1 MFSNGRISC
10 SDFFGVQQNMDNSAY
25 VPNHLP
31 PPSLVVFSQAGGLP
45 EALRMQ
51 RPFNPQVTDSKDLQV
66 PFSTAASLGY
76 GLHHMLHL
84 PPQFLHPL
92 DHRLP
97 FGGFRP
103 LGPSAFAPPSKC
115 LKVETGNGPVTGS
128 GLPSIGSLSS
138 MSNMFSP
145 SSLSSASGGAVV
157 SVSGASASIGGV
169 GGVGGVGGGASAAAA
184 QEVAP
189 QSPAGSTSRSPTG
202 TGTGSVPNR
211 GTTPEDEDRDANA
224 TPGSENTERSTPEE
238 GRPYRLGPVFGGRCG
253 AEALGLGLGLS
264 LGPAY
269 RFALPPGL
277 AAKTTRC
284 LVFDQGKKKFPSDP
298 SCCPACGVTVRPQE
312 LEQHFAQELDRLYK
326 ISSASSRA
334 RASRSNLP
342 PGHPQDHPHGP
353 MLHAPSAADG
363 TPHGRWETYK
373 RIKANRQARIRVK
386 NRKRK
391 ADEPSCPVC
400 SERLSGTPEELNQ
413 HVERCLNKHNN
424 GNPAGQ
430 NNLDEEEVDVEGDA
444 ETFEEYEWAG
454 QRRVRATSMLVGGF
468 SAAGLAT
475 SSSNRSTAGNGG
487 SNQQEEEDVDLVVD
501 GDDAAEFG
509 PAQYSE
515 ADVIA
520 PRMDGTPREQKERDA
535 LREAVISPNA
545 SNTPHTPHTPEQI
558 GQGLVEVKPEP
569 GTATPLGQNE
579 QDESASTSPR
589 RDGDTPVIEA
599 LRGRIRELEAE
610 MRGQPFK
617 CLICMEQY
625 KKPVTSV
632 CCWHVH
638 CEQCWLH
645 TLGAKKLCP
654 QCNMITSPSDLRRI
668 YM

>member
-1 MFSNGRISC
+1 
-10 SDFFGVQQNMDNSAY
+10 
-25 VPNHLP
+25 
-31 PPSLVVFSQAGGLP
+31 
-45 EALRMQ
+45 
-51 RPFNPQVTDSKDLQV
+51 
-66 PFSTAASLGY
+66 
-76 GLHHMLHL
+76 MLHL

-115 LKVETGNGPVTGS
+115 LKVETGNGPVSGS
-128 GLPSIGSLSS
+128 GLPSISSLSS

-145 SSLSSASGGAVV
+145 SSLSSASGGGVV

-169 GGVGGVGGGASAAAA
+169 GGGGGNAATG

-202 TGTGSVPNR
+202 TGTGTGTGSLPNR
-211 GTTPEDEDRDANA
+211 GATPEDEDRDTNA

-334 RASRSNLP
+334 RASRSSLP

-413 HVERCLNKHNN
+413 HVERCLKKHNN
-424 GNPAGQ
+424 GNPANQ

-468 SAAGLAT
+468 SAVGLAT
-475 SSSNRSTAGNGG
+475 SSNRSSAGGNGG
-487 SNQQEEEDVDLVVD
+487 SNQQEDEDVDLVVD
-501 GDDAAEFG
+501 GDDVAEFG

-515 ADVIA
+515 ADVIT
-520 PRMDGTPREQKERDA
+520 PRMEGTPREQKERDA

-545 SNTPHTPHTPEQI
+545 PNTPHTPHTPHASHTPDQI
-558 GQGLVEVKPEP
+558 GQSLVEVKPEP
-569 GTATPLGQNE
+569 GTTTSLGQNE
-579 QDESASTSPR
+579 QEEVSSSPK

-599 LRGRIRELEAE
+599 LKGRIRELEAE
-610 MRGQPFK
+610 MRSQPFK

-645 TLGAKKLCP
+645 TLLTVQQETFRKIVVVPFQGAKKLCP

>member
-238 GRPYRLGPVFGGRCG
+238 GRPYRR
-253 AEALGLGLGLS
+253 
-264 LGPAY
+264 
-269 RFALPPGL
+269 
-277 AAKTTRC
+277 
-284 LVFDQGKKKFPSDP
+284 KKKFPSDP

-334 RASRSNLP
+334 RASRSSLP

>member
-1 MFSNGRISC
+1 MFPDGRISC

-31 PPSLVVFSQAGGLP
+31 PPSLVVFSQSGGLP

-138 MSNMFSP
+138 LSNMFSP
-145 SSLSSASGGAVV
+145 SSLSSAGGSAVV
-157 SVSGASASIGGV
+157 SVSGATAGIGGV
-169 GGVGGVGGGASAAAA
+169 GGVGGASTATGS
-184 QEVAP
+184 EIAP

-202 TGTGSVPNR
+202 PGTGSVPNR
-211 GTTPEDEDRDANA
+211 GTTPEEEDRDANA

-238 GRPYRLGPVFGGRCG
+238 GRPYRR
-253 AEALGLGLGLS
+253 
-264 LGPAY
+264 
-269 RFALPPGL
+269 
-277 AAKTTRC
+277 
-284 LVFDQGKKKFPSDP
+284 KKKFPSDP

-326 ISSASSRA
+326 ISSSSSRA

-353 MLHAPSAADG
+353 MLHAPSAVDG

-391 ADEPSCPVC
+391 ADEPACPVC
-400 SERLSGTPEELNQ
+400 SEKLSGSTEELNQ
-413 HVERCLNKHNN
+413 HVERCLSKHNN

-468 SAAGLAT
+468 SAAGLIT
-475 SSSNRSTAGNGG
+475 SSSNRASGGGNGG
-487 SNQQEEEDVDLVVD
+487 PNQQEDEDVDLVVD

-520 PRMDGTPREQKERDA
+520 PRMEGTPREQKERDA

-545 SNTPHTPHTPEQI
+545 VHAPQTPEHL

-569 GTATPLGQNE
+569 GTTTPLGHNE
-579 QDESASTSPR
+579 QGEGVSSSPR

-610 MRGQPFK
+610 MRCQPFK

-668 YM
+668 YV

>member
-1 MFSNGRISC
+1 MFPDGRISC

-31 PPSLVVFSQAGGLP
+31 PPSLVVFSQSGGLP

-138 MSNMFSP
+138 LSNMFSP
-145 SSLSSASGGAVV
+145 SSLSSAGGSAVV
-157 SVSGASASIGGV
+157 SVSGATAGIGGV
-169 GGVGGVGGGASAAAA
+169 GGVGGASTATGS
-184 QEVAP
+184 EIAP

-202 TGTGSVPNR
+202 PGTGSVPNR
-211 GTTPEDEDRDANA
+211 GTTPEEEDRDANA

-238 GRPYRLGPVFGGRCG
+238 GRPYRL
-253 AEALGLGLGLS
+253 L
-264 LGPAY
+264 
-269 RFALPPGL
+269 
-277 AAKTTRC
+277 TRSTFHC
-284 LVFDQGKKKFPSDP
+284 SKGKKKFPSDP

-326 ISSASSRA
+326 ISSSSSRA

-353 MLHAPSAADG
+353 MLHAPSAVDG

-391 ADEPSCPVC
+391 ADEPACPVC
-400 SERLSGTPEELNQ
+400 SEKLSGSTEELNQ
-413 HVERCLNKHNN
+413 HVERCLSKHNN

-468 SAAGLAT
+468 SAAGLIT
-475 SSSNRSTAGNGG
+475 SSSNRASGGGNGG
-487 SNQQEEEDVDLVVD
+487 PNQQEDEDVDLVVD

-520 PRMDGTPREQKERDA
+520 PRMEGTPREQKERDA

-545 SNTPHTPHTPEQI
+545 VHAPQTPEHL

-569 GTATPLGQNE
+569 GTTTPLGHNE
-579 QDESASTSPR
+579 QGEGVSSSPR

-610 MRGQPFK
+610 MRCQPFK

-668 YM
+668 YV

>member
-1 MFSNGRISC
+1 MWKDSGPT
-10 SDFFGVQQNMDNSAY
+10 MDNSSY
-25 VPNHLP
+25 LPNHLP

-45 EALRMQ
+45 DGLRMQ
-51 RPFNPQVTDSKDLQV
+51 RPFNPQVTDSKELQV
-66 PFSTAASLGY
+66 PFSTAAQLGY

-84 PPQFLHPL
+84 PHQFLHPL
-92 DHRLP
+92 DPRLP
-97 FGGFRP
+97 FGAFRP

-115 LKVETGNGPVTGS
+115 LKVETGGSSVSS
-128 GLPSIGSLSS
+128 GLASIGSLSN

-145 SSLSSASGGAVV
+145 SLPSSGVAGGLP
-157 SVSGASASIGGV
+157 GGP
-169 GGVGGVGGGASAAAA
+169 SN

-189 QSPAGSTSRSPTG
+189 QSPAGSASRSPLG
-202 TGTGSVPNR
+202 TGPGSTNASNR
-211 GTTPEDEDRDANA
+211 GPSPDDDDRDTNA

-238 GRPYRLGPVFGGRCG
+238 GRPYRR
-253 AEALGLGLGLS
+253 
-264 LGPAY
+264 
-269 RFALPPGL
+269 
-277 AAKTTRC
+277 
-284 LVFDQGKKKFPSDP
+284 KKKFSSDP
-298 SCCPACGVTVRPQE
+298 SCCPVCGVTVRPQE

-326 ISSASSRA
+326 VSVNNSRP
-334 RASRSNLP
+334 RQRLSLP
-342 PGHPQDHPHGP
+342 PGHQDHQHGP
-353 MLHAPSAADG
+353 MLHAPSTTDG
-363 TPHGRWETYK
+363 TIQGRWETYK
-373 RIKANRQARIRVK
+373 RIRANRQARIRVK

-391 ADEPSCPVC
+391 ADEPVCPVC
-400 SERLSGTPEELNQ
+400 NERLSGTPEELNQ
-413 HVERCLNKHNN
+413 HVERCLAKHNG
-424 GNPAGQ
+424 GNPGSHV
-430 NNLDEEEVDVEGDA
+430 NLDDEEVDVEGDA

-454 QRRVRATSMLVGGF
+454 QRRIRATSMLVGGF

-475 SSSNRSTAGNGG
+475 ATSNRS
-487 SNQQEEEDVDLVVD
+487 SNQEEEEDLVVD
-501 GDDAAEFG
+501 GDDAAQFG

-520 PRMDGTPREQKERDA
+520 PRGEGSLREQKERDA

-545 SNTPHTPHTPEQI
+545 PLTPHTPPDQPHGAQ
-558 GQGLVEVKPEP
+558 VDVKSEP
-569 GTATPLGQNE
+569 GTNNNSMSVSPSSTPRQRSDSDDAG
-579 QDESASTSPR
+579 STSSPKR
-589 RDGDTPVIEA
+589 EGSDVPIVDA
-599 LRGRIRELEAE
+599 LRSRIRELENE

>member
-1 MFSNGRISC
+1 MFSDGRISC
-10 SDFFGVQQNMDNSAY
+10 SDFFGDQQNMDNSAY

-31 PPSLVVFSQAGGLP
+31 PPSLVVFSQSGGLP

-115 LKVETGNGPVTGS
+115 LKVETGNGPVTSS

-138 MSNMFSP
+138 ISNMFSP
-145 SSLSSASGGAVV
+145 SSLSSAGGSAVV
-157 SVSGASASIGGV
+157 SVSGATTGI
-169 GGVGGVGGGASAAAA
+169 GGVGGGASSASG
-184 QEVAP
+184 QDVAP

-202 TGTGSVPNR
+202 PGTGPGSGPNR
-211 GTTPEDEDRDANA
+211 GTTPEEEDRDANA

-334 RASRSNLP
+334 RAPRSNLP

-353 MLHAPSAADG
+353 MHHTPSSVDG

-400 SERLSGTPEELNQ
+400 NERLSGSSEELNQ
-413 HVERCLNKHNN
+413 HVERCLSKHNN

-430 NNLDEEEVDVEGDA
+430 NNLDDEEVDVEGDA

-475 SSSNRSTAGNGG
+475 SSSNRSSAGGNGG
-487 SNQQEEEDVDLVVD
+487 PNQQDDEDVDLVVD
-501 GDDAAEFG
+501 GDDVAEFG

-545 SNTPHTPHTPEQI
+545 PNSIHTPQTPEQV
-558 GQGLVEVKPEP
+558 GQGMVEVKPEP
-569 GTATPLGQNE
+569 GTMTALGQSE
-579 QDESASTSPR
+579 QGEGVPSSPR

>member
-1 MFSNGRISC
+1 
-10 SDFFGVQQNMDNSAY
+10 
-25 VPNHLP
+25 
-31 PPSLVVFSQAGGLP
+31 
-45 EALRMQ
+45 
-51 RPFNPQVTDSKDLQV
+51 
-66 PFSTAASLGY
+66 
-76 GLHHMLHL
+76 MLHI

-115 LKVETGNGPVTGS
+115 LKVETGNGPVTSS

-138 MSNMFSP
+138 ISNMFSP
-145 SSLSSASGGAVV
+145 SSLSSAGGSAVV
-157 SVSGASASIGGV
+157 SVSGATSGI
-169 GGVGGVGGGASAAAA
+169 GGGASAATG
-184 QEVAP
+184 QEIAP

-202 TGTGSVPNR
+202 PGAGSVPNR
-211 GTTPEDEDRDANA
+211 GTTPEEEDRDTNA

-326 ISSASSRA
+326 ISSSSSRA
-334 RASRSNLP
+334 RASRSNLG

-353 MLHAPSAADG
+353 MLHAPSAVDG

-400 SERLSGTPEELNQ
+400 SEKLSGSTEELNQ
-413 HVERCLNKHNN
+413 HVERCLAKHNN

-430 NNLDEEEVDVEGDA
+430 NNVDEEEVDVEGDA

-475 SSSNRSTAGNGG
+475 SSSNRGSTGGNGP
-487 SNQQEEEDVDLVVD
+487 NQQEDEDVDLVVD

-520 PRMDGTPREQKERDA
+520 PRMEGTPREQKERDA
-535 LREAVISPNA
+535 LREAVISPN
-545 SNTPHTPHTPEQI
+545 TPNAAHTPQTPEQM

-569 GTATPLGQNE
+569 GTTTPLGQNE
-579 QDESASTSPR
+579 QEGVSSPR

-610 MRGQPFK
+610 MRCQPFK

-668 YM
+668 YV

>member
-1 MFSNGRISC
+1 MFSDDRISC

-31 PPSLVVFSQAGGLP
+31 PPSLVVFSQSGGLP

-51 RPFNPQVTDSKDLQV
+51 RPFNPQVTDTKDLQV

-76 GLHHMLHL
+76 GLHHMLHI

-115 LKVETGNGPVTGS
+115 LKVETGNGPVTSS

-138 MSNMFSP
+138 ISNMFSP
-145 SSLSSASGGAVV
+145 SSLSSAGGSAVV
-157 SVSGASASIGGV
+157 SVSGATSGI
-169 GGVGGVGGGASAAAA
+169 GGGASAATG
-184 QEVAP
+184 QEIAP

-202 TGTGSVPNR
+202 PGAGSVPNR
-211 GTTPEDEDRDANA
+211 GTTPEEEDRDTNA

-238 GRPYRLGPVFGGRCG
+238 GRPYRR
-253 AEALGLGLGLS
+253 
-264 LGPAY
+264 
-269 RFALPPGL
+269 
-277 AAKTTRC
+277 
-284 LVFDQGKKKFPSDP
+284 KKKFPSDP

-326 ISSASSRA
+326 ISSSSSRA
-334 RASRSNLP
+334 RASRSNLG

-353 MLHAPSAADG
+353 MLHAPSAVDG

-400 SERLSGTPEELNQ
+400 SEKLSGSTEELNQ
-413 HVERCLNKHNN
+413 HVERCLAKHNN

-430 NNLDEEEVDVEGDA
+430 NNVDEEEVDVEGDA

-475 SSSNRSTAGNGG
+475 SSSNRGSTGGNGP
-487 SNQQEEEDVDLVVD
+487 NQQEDEDVDLVVD

-520 PRMDGTPREQKERDA
+520 PRMEGTPREQKERDA
-535 LREAVISPNA
+535 LREAVISPN
-545 SNTPHTPHTPEQI
+545 TPNAAHTPQTPEQM

-569 GTATPLGQNE
+569 GTTTPLGQNE
-579 QDESASTSPR
+579 QEGVSSPR

-610 MRGQPFK
+610 MRCQPFK

-668 YM
+668 YV

>member
-1 MFSNGRISC
+1 M
-10 SDFFGVQQNMDNSAY
+10 
-25 VPNHLP
+25 
-31 PPSLVVFSQAGGLP
+31 
-45 EALRMQ
+45 
-51 RPFNPQVTDSKDLQV
+51 
-66 PFSTAASLGY
+66 
-76 GLHHMLHL
+76 
-84 PPQFLHPL
+84 
-92 DHRLP
+92 
-97 FGGFRP
+97 
-103 LGPSAFAPPSKC
+103 
-115 LKVETGNGPVTGS
+115 
-128 GLPSIGSLSS
+128 
-138 MSNMFSP
+138 
-145 SSLSSASGGAVV
+145 
-157 SVSGASASIGGV
+157 
-169 GGVGGVGGGASAAAA
+169 
-184 QEVAP
+184 
-189 QSPAGSTSRSPTG
+189 
-202 TGTGSVPNR
+202 
-211 GTTPEDEDRDANA
+211 
-224 TPGSENTERSTPEE
+224 
-238 GRPYRLGPVFGGRCG
+238 
-253 AEALGLGLGLS
+253 
-264 LGPAY
+264 
-269 RFALPPGL
+269 
-277 AAKTTRC
+277 
-284 LVFDQGKKKFPSDP
+284 
-298 SCCPACGVTVRPQE
+298 RPQE

-334 RASRSNLP
+334 RPARSNLP
-342 PGHPQDHPHGP
+342 PGHPQDHSHGP

-430 NNLDEEEVDVEGDA
+430 HHLDEEEVDVEGDA

-475 SSSNRSTAGNGG
+475 SSSNRSSAGNGG
-487 SNQQEEEDVDLVVD
+487 SHQQDDEDVDLVVD

-509 PAQYSE
+509 PVQYSE

-520 PRMDGTPREQKERDA
+520 PHIEGTPREQKERDA

-545 SNTPHTPHTPEQI
+545 PNTPHMPHTPEQI
-558 GQGLVEVKPEP
+558 AQGLVEVKPEP
-569 GTATPLGQNE
+569 GTTPLGPNE
-579 QDESASTSPR
+579 QDEGISSSPR

>member
-1 MFSNGRISC
+1 
-10 SDFFGVQQNMDNSAY
+10 
-25 VPNHLP
+25 
-31 PPSLVVFSQAGGLP
+31 
-45 EALRMQ
+45 
-51 RPFNPQVTDSKDLQV
+51 
-66 PFSTAASLGY
+66 
-76 GLHHMLHL
+76 
-84 PPQFLHPL
+84 
-92 DHRLP
+92 
-97 FGGFRP
+97 
-103 LGPSAFAPPSKC
+103 
-115 LKVETGNGPVTGS
+115 
-128 GLPSIGSLSS
+128 
-138 MSNMFSP
+138 
-145 SSLSSASGGAVV
+145 
-157 SVSGASASIGGV
+157 
-169 GGVGGVGGGASAAAA
+169 
-184 QEVAP
+184 
-189 QSPAGSTSRSPTG
+189 
-202 TGTGSVPNR
+202 
-211 GTTPEDEDRDANA
+211 
-224 TPGSENTERSTPEE
+224 
-238 GRPYRLGPVFGGRCG
+238 
-253 AEALGLGLGLS
+253 
-264 LGPAY
+264 
-269 RFALPPGL
+269 
-277 AAKTTRC
+277 
-284 LVFDQGKKKFPSDP
+284 KKKFPSDP

-326 ISSASSRA
+326 ISSAASRTRA
-334 RASRSNLP
+334 PRASLP
-342 PGHPQDHPHGP
+342 SGHPQDHPHGP
-353 MLHAPSAADG
+353 MLHAPSSAADG

-400 SERLSGTPEELNQ
+400 NERLSGTPEELNQ

-475 SSSNRSTAGNGG
+475 SSSNRSSTGGNGG
-487 SNQQEEEDVDLVVD
+487 SNQQEDEDVDLVVD

-515 ADVIA
+515 ADVIT
-520 PRMDGTPREQKERDA
+520 PRME
-535 LREAVISPNA
+535 
-545 SNTPHTPHTPEQI
+545 
-558 GQGLVEVKPEP
+558 GLVEVKPEP
-569 GTATPLGQNE
+569 GTTTPLGQNE
-579 QDESASTSPR
+579 QDEGVAASPR

-610 MRGQPFK
+610 MRSQPYK